1 MEARSRTSLPQRRV
15 LLGLALLGVAAC
27 QAVPPSPP
35 PTPPVAT
42 EPQPPASEP
51 QLYRQEGRAS
61 WYGDAH
67 HGRKTASGDRFDK
80 NALTAAHRTLPLGS
94 RVRVT
99 NLENGRTVEVV
110 VNDRGPFV
118 NGRLI
123 DLSEAAARALGFAE
137 DGLARVRVE
146 ALR

>member
-15 LLGLALLGVAAC
+15 LLVLSLLGVAAC
-27 QAVPPSPP
+27 QAAPPPPP
-35 PTPPVAT
+35 PTPPAAT
-42 EPQPPASEP
+42 QHPPAPEP

-67 HGRKTASGDRFDK
+67 HGRETASGDRFDK

-99 NLENGRTVEVV
+99 NLENERTVEVV
-110 VNDRGPFV
+110 VNDRGPFI
-118 NGRLI
+118 NDRLI
-123 DLSEAAARALGFAE
+123 DLSEAAARALGFAQ

>member
-1 MEARSRTSLPQRRV
+1 MGSPAMQARSWASLPQRRV
-15 LLGLALLGVAAC
+15 LLALSLLGVAAC
-27 QAVPPSPP
+27 QAVPPP

-42 EPQPPASEP
+42 EPPPPVSEP

-67 HGRKTASGDRFDK
+67 HGRKTAGGDRFDK

-99 NLENGRTVEVV
+99 NLENGRTVEV
-110 VNDRGPFV
+110 
-118 NGRLI
+118 
-123 DLSEAAARALGFAE
+123 
-137 DGLARVRVE
+137 
-146 ALR
+146 